1 MGNAYDNASL
11 IVTPNAY
18 KASKIYALKPTDGS
32 GDLSFSRA
40 GSKMRRNSAGLWETI
55 GTNIP
60 PLHYPVGGGC
70 PSWLFEAEATNV
82 IEYSETLQDCSP
94 EDTTITPNA
103 AISPRGTMTAAS
115 MLETNVWTNHDIFRF
130 RNVTIGTKYTQSIRV
145 KPNGRTW
152 AVFVFL
158 GVSGGF
164 AYQKVWFNLTGAGSV
179 GTQQAGIDN
188 ASIELDSEGY
198 YFIQAT
204 ATALAT
210 VNEAFIVGIADA
222 DNNINYAG
230 DITKGLYTWNYQIE
244 TGSTATSPIITAGSS
259 ATRLKDVPLSIATPL
274 LLNDFSIYMEFNLSK
289 VNQALGYMLFG
300 SIDGAA
306 VSRIYIDNAGNMT
319 FDVGTSYT
327 SIGSSGLAINTD
339 YKICFTRSG
348 TTLKYYRNGSLIST
362 WTVPA
367 DIFKLTS
374 FVNAV
379 DGGGDIYKYIS
390 LGSFKKSLAYLTA
403 LSTTEANELTTL

>member
-1 MGNAYDNASL
+1 MSNLYDKASL
-11 IVTPNAY
+11 IITPNAY
-18 KASKIYALKPTDGS
+18 KASKIYSLKPTDGS

-82 IEYSETLQDCSP
+82 IEYSETLQDCGT
-94 EDTTITPNA
+94 EATTIAPDA

-115 MLETNVWTNHDIFRF
+115 ILETNVTANHDIFRF
-130 RNVTIGTKYTQSIRV
+130 RDITIGTKYTQSIRV

-164 AYQKVWFNLTGAGSV
+164 AYQKVWFNLTGTGSV
-179 GTQQAGIDN
+179 GTQQAGIDA

-222 DNNINYAG
+222 DNNTNYAG

-244 TGSTATSPIITAGSS
+244 TGRTATSPIITAGSS
-259 ATRLKDVPLSIATPL
+259 VTRLADNPYETGLISNGLLSATGGTW
-274 LLNDFSIYMEFNLSK
+274 FCEFNNVK
-289 VNQALGYMLFG
+289 
-300 SIDGAA
+300 SI
-306 VSRIYIDNAGNMT
+306 SSS
-319 FDVGTSYT
+319 TSWYL
-327 SIGSSGLAINTD
+327 GSSSSNKITFGGQPALANTLFIWL
-339 YKICFTRSG
+339 YNGGIETLIGNTPTGTKIKMCIVFSPTQLKIFGNGALLYTLTQSLNVHLWSEFNSLSMNSFSAEIDEQIMY
-348 TTLKYYRNGSLIST
+348 TTQ
-362 WTVPA
+362 
-367 DIFKLTS
+367 
-374 FVNAV
+374 
-379 DGGGDIYKYIS
+379 
-390 LGSFKKSLAYLTA
+390 
-403 LSTTEANELTTL
+403 LSNTEAIELTTL